1 MEVETKSV
9 QNSCRILVV
18 KGKGDVAVITGDI
31 LGRAFV
37 FFCCVLEEGFRVG
50 AGEEG
55 IDNNGDNVIVLAV
68 T

>member
-1 MEVETKSV
+1 MKVETMSV

-55 IDNNGDNVIVLAV
+55 
-68 T
+68 